1 MRKIYSSLLV
11 LLLMMVST
19 TVKAQ
24 FKIEAEAYPADA
36 WGQEISQSLKLSEFA
51 TALGTDAAT
60 FAAEYA
66 KGDPA
71 NLDASAVKVALDE
84 GEGVMNTNYT
94 QGGFGNFWMTAE
106 GKALAW
112 GGEGLIFYN
121 ITSCDVDNDAFVF
134 MLGQMPQLAK
144 VGDKLVAKIAYTYG
158 DKTATVDI
166 TVNIVEAPPAA
177 LEVETT
183 KLSELTIV
191 KDYTMT
197 LDFEEG
203 KSYEGNVVTT
213 SLEGIY
219 DALGVANAAD
229 LDGFIKETSVGIYLQ
244 PISTENDVT
253 TVLDE
258 LIPSRSTTD
267 GWIGRYTSYDE
278 ATATETPLEMNYPL
292 SWGANCTFYIQEAKL
307 AEGEFSIKTGQYPGT
322 MKGGDTDWTYL
333 YIIVGKNAARIK
345 VQANVAAGEPQP
357 EPEPG
362 EVVPFGEWQKV
373 GEETIEAI
381 GKGAP
386 ESGKFTVDIDAIA
399 ELLGCNANSILFNA
413 LADESN
419 ISDEHTA
426 NKGGMWMTK
435 DGYVVKW
442 SGNETVRAVYAE
454 PTTEGDLSSIDYGF
468 EAGNWAIGDESNIK
482 LYYNFSG
489 KYYLVTIH
497 VKVEEENQFDLNE
510 KAKDYLV
517 KEFIA
522 NADGYWPDAVTTK
535 LDMEFVQS
543 MLGTTNFKLYTDQNV
558 VPEGAETGELQMS
571 KNYTCTPYPGFW
583 YGTTTYTT
591 ADGMTVVDNA
601 GWGNNS
607 VGFTYADGQL
617 TWYCP
622 GHEAGTNYMLN
633 VYLVNEETGDYVRYI
648 VTTSFVEEL
657 TPETEVALDE
667 QVKAAVEEEKIVNG
681 FYDIQIDKA
690 KVAEALGITEDLLS
704 GVEIKYAKT
713 PVTYETVAFIDE
725 VYFNPAGYYDL
736 ENGIA
741 ASISEDWT
749 LSVNLEDVTLSD
761 EGVYKFR
768 YAFDY
773 EGKRV
778 LYTVTLGTDTAV
790 GISNVAAPKAADGA
804 YYTLTGVKVAQPTE
818 KGIYI
823 KGGKKVFVK

>member
-106 GKALAW
+106 GKALDW

-292 SWGANCTFYIQEAKL
+292 SWGANCTFYIQDAKL

-435 DGYVVKW
+435 EGYVVKW

-454 PTTEGDLSSIDYGF
+454 PTTQGDLSSIDYGF

-489 KYYLVTIH
+489 EPYDPAMNAMLAGCGITTVIVNAPDGRSMTVTDVTDGIWVTGAMPFGYTGSNIDLELLGRTDGGNLVLTL
-497 VKVEEENQFDLNE
+497 KLDEPWADSAYKNNQ
-510 KAKDYLV
+510 KSQQ
-517 KEFIA
+517 KEAFIA
-522 NADGYWPDAVTTK
+522 T
-535 LDMEFVQS
+535 LDSWKDLLYVEDPMKEMETVS
-543 MLGTTNFKLYTDQNV
+543 
-558 VPEGAETGELQMS
+558 P
-571 KNYTCTPYPGFW
+571 TPYI
-583 YGTTTYTT
+583 YVDTT
-591 ADGMTVVDNA
+591 DPEV
-601 GWGNNS
+601 
-607 VGFTYADGQL
+607 L
-617 TWYCP
+617 
-622 GHEAGTNYMLN
+622 HEI
-633 VYLVNEETGDYVRYI
+633 YLD
-648 VTTSFVEEL
+648 SL
-657 TPETEVALDE
+657 TPEQLLLLPKFRSVNAEVAYSLHRAAAAGGGDLSQERSRREAELTRQIAALNQQIRDTYERYGVTRNEDSE
-667 QVKAAVEEEKIVNG
+667 QVK
-681 FYDIQIDKA
+681 
-690 KVAEALGITEDLLS
+690 
-704 GVEIKYAKT
+704 
-713 PVTYETVAFIDE
+713 P
-725 VYFNPAGYYDL
+725 
-736 ENGIA
+736 
-741 ASISEDWT
+741 
-749 LSVNLEDVTLSD
+749 
-761 EGVYKFR
+761 
-768 YAFDY
+768 
-773 EGKRV
+773 
-778 LYTVTLGTDTAV
+778 
-790 GISNVAAPKAADGA
+790 
-804 YYTLTGVKVAQPTE
+804 
-818 KGIYI
+818 
-823 KGGKKVFVK
+823 